1 MKKVAKLVM
10 IDHEDKYLL
19 MYRSDHPTFGADP
32 DLPGGTLED
41 GESTLETMIR
51 EVEEEAG
58 VIVTPGDAEE
68 IYAGS
73 EYSRHATYNA
83 LYCVKFAKR
92 PPIIMSWEH
101 SRYEW
106 IPREEF
112 IEKSRGAV
120 DTYMHMVADV
130 IERQTKES
138 DYESKLP
145 DDK

>member
-10 IDHEDKYLL
+10 IDDKDNYLL
-19 MYRSDHPTFGADP
+19 MYRSDHPAFGIDP

-58 VIVTPGDAEE
+58 VIIAPEDAEE

-73 EYSRHATYNA
+73 EYSLHNTYNA
-83 LYCVKFAKR
+83 LYRVKFSKR
-92 PPIIMSWEH
+92 PEITMSWEH
-101 SRYEW
+101 SKYEW

-130 IERQTKES
+130 VEARQ
-138 DYESKLP
+138 
-145 DDK
+145 